1 MARIIETEVF
11 TYDELSDAAQERAR
25 DWYRE
30 GGLDY
35 DWWDATYDDFAR
47 ICDILGIEL
56 ATKSVP
62 LMNGKTRQ
70 EIEVYFSGFYYQGSG
85 SSYVARYSYAK
96 GASKAIR
103 EYAPNDNELQ
113 AIADRLQKVQQAA
126 FYGLCASVSTGR
138 GYGGDTHVSVDVEHV
153 SRYDVT
159 AEEED
164 GITEALTDLNHWLF
178 TMLEREYEYLTGD
191 EAVTE
196 AIQANEYEFDE
207 DGNIA

>member
-56 ATKSVP
+56 ECSTGPAS
-62 LMNGKTRQ
+62 RWS
-70 EIEVYFSGFYYQGSG
+70 IYFSGFYHQGSG

-103 EYAPNDNELQ
+103 EYAPKDNELQ
-113 AIADRLQKVQQAA
+113 AITDRLQRVQQAA

-138 GYGGDTHVSVDVEHV
+138 GYGGDTRVSVDVEHV